1 MAKEYKND
9 KFKIIELDNE
19 SLEYLWDDFNWG
31 WSCGRCEKPVIL
43 TGGYYLAAL
52 HEIFCK
58 DCIDNIIGKSR
69 VSLTTEEE
77 RREVRNF
84 EELKI
89 RLGIFY
95 ED

>member
-9 KFKIIELDNE
+9 KFKIIELDRE

-31 WSCGRCEKPVIL
+31 WSCARCDKPVIL
-43 TGGYYLAAL
+43 DGGYYLAVL

-58 DCIDNIIGKSR
+58 SCIDNIIEKSR
-69 VSLTTEEE
+69 ISLTEEE
-77 RREVRNF
+77 IRKEARNF

-89 RLGIFY
+89 KLGIFY